1 MTTEELKIIISAQ
14 NEDLIRKLN
23 QNKESLNAFGKQTE
37 KTADVSLAA
46 FDKIK
51 AGAAAL
57 FSARFIKSFAAES
70 RAAWNVQLEA
80 EQKLT
85 QVMRNTMKATD
96 EQIEA
101 TKQWA
106 GELQKIGV
114 IGDEVTLS
122 GLQKLAAFLKDPASL
137 KGMSVVLGNMLAQQY
152 GLNATAESAASAA
165 QLLGKALAGQ
175 TSALTRYGYTFTEAQ
190 EQLLKY
196 GTEEQRVAA
205 LAEIVESRVGGM
217 NIALAQ
223 TDAGKLK
230 QFDNEIGDI
239 KEQFGQAFTEM
250 GAAALPIFKVL
261 AQGVSM
267 LVPFVQWLA
276 DGVEGLCLW
285 WQNLNPISKTFLK
298 IALTAAVAVPA
309 VTAAIKLFTLAQAG
323 LHAIQ
328 ALLIPQTVTL
338 GAVTKAAFGWLALA
352 AGAIAL
358 LMSFGDSDSGIGDI
372 ASDSA
377 ANLDLLNGAF
387 DDTQRTASD
396 ASDSIGDLGDEM
408 DSLEKAS
415 SHLAGFDEFN
425 ILGSDSGTLAGK
437 LISPDDLTNLDDFG
451 SQLQDIESYMKKTQ
465 DTAAKGVNVKSS
477 FSPELVKGL
486 EKANGVVESIFGS
499 KWTSFWKRVGEDI
512 QSGIEEGDWLPLL
525 TDANGV
531 VEQVFGPEW
540 TGFWDGVG
548 KAMHTGIEE
557 GNWMPLLEKL
567 EEGTAKIFG
576 FGWNSFWEGVG
587 KGMFEGIDKG
597 DWMPLLQTLDNG
609 VRSLF
614 GDPWTDFWEDV
625 GGTVIEKLGEAF
637 NFVSDRAGQVLALLN
652 PLAEK
657 EETASAGFMKTLEL
671 ALSAASPIINSSG
684 SSSPRINSAADARAY
699 YAEQLGTP
707 RINSAADAQEYYAR
721 RKRLL
726 GYAAGGFPDYGE
738 LFLAGE
744 SGPEM
749 IGRMGSRTAVA
760 NNDQI
765 TAGIADAVDEVMSR
779 YFGSGSVSDRTP
791 AVYVY
796 LDSDPVAARIV
807 RRNAQLAKMTGGK

>member
-122 GLQKLAAFLKDPASL
+122 GLQKLAAFLKNPASL
-137 KGMSVVLGNMLAQQY
+137 KGMSVVLGDMLAQQY

-250 GAAALPIFKVL
+250 GAAAMPIFKVL

-328 ALLIPQTVTL
+328 ALLIPQTATL
-338 GAVTKAAFGWLALA
+338 GGVTKAAFGWLALA

-358 LMSFGDSDSGIGDI
+358 LMSFGDSDSGSGIGDI

-625 GGTVIEKLGEAF
+625 GGDIIDAIGTAISLVGTAFDTLMDKLWGGTSEFKKGDWSNLATHAGTF
-637 NFVSDRAGQVLALLN
+637 NTDRRG
-652 PLAEK
+652 
-657 EETASAGFMKTLEL
+657 S
-671 ALSAASPIINSSG
+671 

-744 SGPEM
+744 SGPEL